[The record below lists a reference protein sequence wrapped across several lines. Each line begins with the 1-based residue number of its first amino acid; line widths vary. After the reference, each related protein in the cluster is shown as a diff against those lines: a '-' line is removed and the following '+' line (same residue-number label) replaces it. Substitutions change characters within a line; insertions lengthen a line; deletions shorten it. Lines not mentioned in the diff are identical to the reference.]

1 MKSILQFAKSRH
13 FSDSLTPLLALLL
26 ELTVSFNNGN
36 LWVVAA
42 KRFKRLPSG
51 RIQYMGE
58 SYAGFNKP
66 KRAPK
71 GSKKKFVVLGK
82 QGDKIKKVSY
92 GHRDYSDFRKHKNPK
107 RRANFRAR
115 HNCKTAKDKTT
126 ARYWACKHLW

>member
-1 MKSILQFAKSRH
+1 M
-13 FSDSLTPLLALLL
+13 T
-26 ELTVSFNNGN
+26 ELTIYLHKGN
-36 LWVVAA
+36 LAAVAS

-92 GHRDYSDFRKHKNPK
+92 LK
-107 RRANFRAR
+107 
-115 HNCKTAKDKTT
+115 
-126 ARYWACKHLW
+126 